1 VPTTL
6 QAGSGL
12 LCGMLAA
19 APVWAQP
26 PRGFQLAAQ
35 TPHFLF
41 YSRNG
46 ERIDVHEVERALC
59 KVQRLLGQE
68 LPGRAEYYRYGT
80 PQEIAANLGEYA
92 SGVTLGSL
100 RQIHTVRRECPLHE
114 IVHLVAAQLGDP
126 GPFFQEGLAVALSG
140 SKWRGQA
147 LGRVRLPAALRR
159 QKVSVLAAR
168 FESMDPE
175 TAYPIAGSFV
185 AFLIKT
191 YGVSRMADFFR
202 ASGGSGSPTDTAF
215 RATFGESLDQAGTAW
230 KEGRALRRGSPPPPP
245 SCCASPRGGP

>member
-1 VPTTL
+1 MHATL

-12 LCGMLAA
+12 LCGMLAT
-19 APVWAQP
+19 APVWAEP

-46 ERIDVHEVERALC
+46 EPIDVHEVERSLW

-68 LPGRAEYYRYGT
+68 LAGRAEYYRYGT
-80 PQEIAANLGEYA
+80 PQEVAADVGEYA
-92 SGVTLGSL
+92 SGVTLGRL
-100 RQIHTVRRECPLHE
+100 RQIHTVRECHLHE

-140 SKWRGQA
+140 SKWRGQT
-147 LGRVRLPAALRR
+147 LGKVRLPAALRQ

-175 TAYPIAGSFV
+175 TAYPVAGSFV

-191 YGVSRMADFFR
+191 YGVSRVAEFFR
-202 ASGGSGSPTDTAF
+202 ASGDSGSPGDHAF
-215 RATFGESLDQAGTAW
+215 RATFGESLDQAGAAW
-230 KEGRALRRGSPPPPP
+230 AEGRRVRPGSPPPPP

>member
-1 VPTTL
+1 
-6 QAGSGL
+6 
-12 LCGMLAA
+12 MLAA

-59 KVQRLLGQE
+59 KVQRLLEQK
-68 LPGRAEYYRYGT
+68 LPGGAEYYRYGT

-140 SKWRGQA
+140 SKWRGPA
-147 LGRVRLPAALRR
+147 PGRRGPAAG
-159 QKVSVLAAR
+159 
-168 FESMDPE
+168 P
-175 TAYPIAGSFV
+175 P
-185 AFLIKT
+185 
-191 YGVSRMADFFR
+191 R
-202 ASGGSGSPTDTAF
+202 A
-215 RATFGESLDQAGTAW
+215 
-230 KEGRALRRGSPPPPP
+230 EGRPAPRPRPAPGPPDAPPRSPVL
-245 SCCASPRGGP
+245 